1 MYTGTAADADAD
13 EGDDSQ
19 AALHA
24 GRSEASALSLR
35 KAGTPLPRVVLR
47 ERGRTIAA
55 GLVVEKPADK
65 DKS

>member
-1 MYTGTAADADAD
+1 MSFLFFGTDATEASWADAK
-13 EGDDSQ
+13 
-19 AALHA
+19 HA
-24 GRSEASALSLR
+24 CQPGESEKGKVTTALS
-35 KAGTPLPRVVLR
+35 RVVLR